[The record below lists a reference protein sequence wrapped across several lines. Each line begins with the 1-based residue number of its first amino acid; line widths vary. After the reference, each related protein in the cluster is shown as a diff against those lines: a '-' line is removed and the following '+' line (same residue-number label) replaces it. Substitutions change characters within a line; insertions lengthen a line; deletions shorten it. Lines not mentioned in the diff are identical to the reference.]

1 MMRFKRFLHV
11 AALMSAAVGAWLAA
25 PAHAIVSSTDPA
37 NWLGSADP
45 RLSGVGQVQFSGGG
59 SCSASLLDGG
69 AWVLTAAHCVA
80 PSGGQVS
87 FLGGTVTAL
96 FSQASQVHVFP
107 TWTGVGDNGSG
118 LGHNNDLALI
128 QLDQAVTQVA
138 GYALY
143 GGADPIGL
151 DVLVTGYGQTGLGTT
166 GATAGTGGTL
176 HWGRNT
182 YDTRLVGGLSA
193 VFDFDNG
200 ASANNLFGGLG
211 LGTAEAS
218 LASGDSGGASFID
231 VGGSLRLV
239 GVHSFIGRDDQ
250 GLADVDGSLNSSF
263 GEFAGDTELVTQ
275 ANRDWLLAVTAVPEP
290 AAAWLW
296 GLGLLAIAVRRARS
310 VKSPACP
317 IA

>member
-1 MMRFKRFLHV
+1 MRFKRYLRL
-11 AALMSAAVGAWLAA
+11 AALLGGMVGAWLPG
-25 PAHAIVSSTDPA
+25 PAQAIVSSTDPA
-37 NWLGSADP
+37 GWLGNADA
-45 RLSGVGQVQFSGGG
+45 RLAGVGQVQFSGGG
-59 SCSASLLDGG
+59 TCSASLLDGG
-69 AWVLTAAHCVA
+69 AWVLTAAHCA
-80 PSGGQVS
+80 ASSGGQVS

-96 FSQASQVHVFP
+96 FSQPSQVHVFP
-107 TWTGVGDNGSG
+107 TWTGVGADGSG

-128 QLDQAVTQVA
+128 RLDQAVTQVA

-143 GGADPIGL
+143 SGSDPIGL

-166 GATAGTGGTL
+166 GAVAGSGGTL

-182 YDTRLVGGLSA
+182 YDTRLVGGQSA
-193 VFDFDNG
+193 VFDFDSG
-200 ASANNLFGGLG
+200 ASANSLFGGLG
-211 LGTAEAS
+211 HGTAEAS

-231 VGGSLRLV
+231 VAGSLRLV
-239 GVHSFIGRDDQ
+239 GVHSFIGRDDL
-250 GLADVDGSLNSSF
+250 GLADVDGHLNSSF

-296 GLGLLAIAVRRARS
+296 VLGLVAITARRTRS